1 MQTNQIPLSDNSE
14 SGDDAAESKPHPAAP
29 ASRSAARAS
38 VQSSSAVQ
46 RVKPSNASA
55 LLSRKSDGQKPMQ
68 AASQPS
74 TASSLFQKLKV
85 QESSQPSTVK
95 TADEG
100 PINAIWP
107 NQVSLESNIESGL
120 EPVRAALSSTEYAA
134 NASSRQ
140 MHVSSPQ
147 KLQPEVRA

>member
-1 MQTNQIPLSDNSE
+1 MPLSDNSE

-29 ASRSAARAS
+29 TSRSAACAS

-46 RVKPSNASA
+46 RVKPSNVSA
-55 LLSRKSDGQKPMQ
+55 LLSRKSDGQKLMQ
-68 AASQPS
+68 AVSQPS

-95 TADEG
+95 SADEG
-100 PINAIWP
+100 PINAIRP
-107 NQVSLESNIESGL
+107 NQASLESNIESGL
-120 EPVRAALSSTEYAA
+120 EPVRAALSSTEYAT